1 MNALIILLSVM
12 AFAFVII
19 DPARDDPNS
28 NTAKTANHDSQA
40 TTTQSSDEENV

>member
-28 NTAKTANHDSQA
+28 NTATTANHDSQA
-40 TTTQSSDEENV
+40 TTQSSDEENI